1 MSSVRSLEQELE
13 SRLQEIRET
22 GLWRELRRLES
33 PTGPRLMLGGHSLL
47 NLSSNDYLGLAHH
60 PALAEAAAKATRDYG
75 AGSGASRLICGSV
88 APHHQLE
95 ECLAEFKHCE
105 AALSFSS
112 GYAAALGT
120 ITALV
125 GPDDVVILDK
135 RVHACCVDA
144 ARLSG
149 AKLRVFAHN
158 DLNELEDILK
168 WAQQRIGSP
177 SHKATGNILVVTES
191 VFSMDGDCAP
201 LSELVDLKDRYGAWL
216 MLDEAHA
223 LGVLGPTRRG
233 LAEQA
238 GVAGRVEIQFGTLGK
253 AAGASGGFVAGSRR
267 LVDYL
272 INRARIFIFST
283 APIPAAAAAAEAGVH
298 LIASEEGTRRHARLW
313 NNVRS
318 LSAAMWASGLTA
330 AEPTS
335 AILPLMIGEETA
347 AVGLSARLREA
358 GFFVPAV
365 RFPTVA
371 RGAARLRLTVT
382 AEHEVADLLEFADVW
397 RKATAIP

>member
-1 MSSVRSLEQELE
+1 
-13 SRLQEIRET
+13 
-22 GLWRELRRLES
+22 
-33 PTGPRLMLGGHSLL
+33 MLAGHSLL

-60 PALAEAAAKATRDYG
+60 QALAEAAAKAARDFG
-75 AGSGASRLICGSV
+75 SGSGASRLISGSL
-88 APHHQLE
+88 APHHRLE
-95 ECLAEFKHCE
+95 ECLAEFKRCE

-112 GYAAALGT
+112 GYTAALGT

-125 GPDDVVILDK
+125 GPEDVVVLDK

-149 AKLRVFAHN
+149 SKLRVFAHN
-158 DLNELEDILK
+158 DLNELEGILK
-168 WAQQRIGSP
+168 WARQRLSSAVDHP
-177 SHKATGNILVVTES
+177 SGNILVITES
-191 VFSMDGDCAP
+191 VFSMDGDCTP

-233 LAEQA
+233 FAEQA
-238 GVAGRVEIQFGTLGK
+238 GVAERVEIQLGTLGK
-253 AAGASGGFVAGSRR
+253 AVGASGGFVAGSRR

-272 INRARIFIFST
+272 INRARSFIFST
-283 APIPAAAAAAEAGVH
+283 APIPAAAAAAEVGVS
-298 LIASEEGTRRHARLW
+298 LVASEEGARRHSQLW
-313 NNVRS
+313 SNVRS
-318 LSAAMWASGLTA
+318 LSSALRAGGLAA

-335 AILPLMIGEETA
+335 AILPLMVGEETA
-347 AVGLSARLREA
+347 AVELSAQLRGA

-371 RGAARLRLTVT
+371 RGQARLRLTVT
-382 AEHEVADLLEFADVW
+382 AEHEVADLLQFADVF
-397 RKATAIP
+397 RKATPTP

>member
-1 MSSVRSLEQELE
+1 MPSVRSLEQELE
-13 SRLQEIRET
+13 SRLQEIRAA

-125 GPDDVVILDK
+125 GPNDVVILDK

-158 DLNELEDILK
+158 DLNELEDTLK

-177 SHKATGNILVVTES
+177 SGKATGNILVVTES

-201 LSELVDLKDRYGAWL
+201 LSELANLKDRYGAWL

-233 LAEQA
+233 WAEQA
-238 GVAGRVEIQFGTLGK
+238 GVAERVEIQFGTLGK

-272 INRARIFIFST
+272 INRARSFIFST
-283 APIPAAAAAAEAGVH
+283 APIPAAAAAAEAGVR
-298 LIASEEGTRRHARLW
+298 LMASEEGTRRHARLW

-318 LSAAMWASGLTA
+318 LSSALRAGGLTA

-335 AILPLMIGEETA
+335 AILPLLVGEETA
-347 AVGLSARLREA
+347 AVGLSGRLREA

-382 AEHEVADLLEFADVW
+382 AEHEVADLLEFADAFM
-397 RKATAIP
+397 KATANP

>member
-1 MSSVRSLEQELE
+1 MPAVRPLEQELE
-13 SRLQEIRET
+13 SRLLEIRES
-22 GLWRELRRLES
+22 GLWRELRRVES
-33 PTGPRLMLGGHSLL
+33 PTGPRLTLGGHSLL

-75 AGSGASRLICGSV
+75 AGSGASRLICGSLP
-88 APHHQLE
+88 PHHRLE

-125 GPDDVVILDK
+125 GPDDVVILDQ

-158 DLNELEDILK
+158 DLGELEDLLK
-168 WAQQRIGSP
+168 WARERIGS
-177 SHKATGNILVVTES
+177 AAGQLTGNILVVTES

-201 LSELVDLKDRYGAWL
+201 LSELMDLKDRYGAWL

-223 LGVLGPTRRG
+223 MGVLGPTRRG

-267 LVDYL
+267 LVDFL
-272 INRARIFIFST
+272 INRARSFIFST
-283 APIPAAAAAAEAGVH
+283 APIPAAAAVAEAGVR
-298 LIASEEGTRRHARLW
+298 LIASEEGAQRHARLW
-313 NNVRS
+313 DSVRS
-318 LSAAMWASGLTA
+318 LSSALRVGGLTNA
-330 AEPTS
+330 QPTS
-335 AILPLMIGEETA
+335 AVFPLMVGDETA
-347 AVGLSARLREA
+347 AVERSAHLREA

-371 RGAARLRLTVT
+371 RGAARLRLAVT
-382 AEHEVADLLEFADVW
+382 AEHDNADLLEFADVF
-397 RKATAIP
+397 RKAAAKP